1 MVTAKILFIS
11 AISCL
16 TLFKQLKESEVA
28 GTIRIFKNENTL
40 ISQDSSE
47 SFSKFYN
54 LFFSDKEYQ
63 LSRIIFPLKCVI
75 LNEDNTYKT
84 FYKNK
89 SKWQFSTLKDSG
101 LKVKTLK
108 NTKSE
113 IVINFQI
120 SDTGFYVNYYFKK
133 SNGKWLLVKMYDESW

>member
-1 MVTAKILFIS
+1 MVLFIY

-16 TLFKQLKESEVA
+16 TLFTSLKEPEDEGISPISKE
-28 GTIRIFKNENTL
+28 INPL

-47 SFSKFYN
+47 SFSKFYIR
-54 LFFSDKEYQ
+54 FFSDKEYQ
-63 LSRIIFPLKCVI
+63 LSRIVFPLKCVI

-113 IVINFQI
+113 VVINFQI